1 MTKKDTNPRL
11 AMYEKIKYRKK
22 VLQMLAMFAEGVRRY
37 FFLLFLLCVIDLLLA
52 MMAPVFYSMFI
63 SDVIISGKA
72 AILGIVIAGYL
83 ANYLLTCLTAFV
95 KNRCRYMLK
104 NTVFVRLK
112 KKLIKGLLSKDF
124 SEYDRMDIGRTKMLL
139 DEDIEH
145 LSDFVDTQSINYI
158 IQYVKM
164 VILLIVLFLMDW
176 RLSLILVAMVPI
188 SFLLQHW
195 NGKRAQKWEDPY
207 GTITIHGLR
216 G

>member
-124 SEYDRMDIGRTKMLL
+124 SEYDRMTLAGQRCFWTKT
-139 DEDIEH
+139 
-145 LSDFVDTQSINYI
+145 LSIYQ
-158 IQYVKM
+158 
-164 VILLIVLFLMDW
+164 ILLTHNQ
-176 RLSLILVAMVPI
+176 LII
-188 SFLLQHW
+188 
-195 NGKRAQKWEDPY
+195 
-207 GTITIHGLR
+207 
-216 G
+216 